1 MSLYKSRHPAAYL
14 IPEPF
19 TWYVRTYTRLKVEGL
34 DTFPKEG
41 PVLIA
46 ANHSSHADTAVIF
59 TSLPKSVRSRFV
71 AAAARDYFFKG
82 DALTTISRVL
92 FNVIPVARE
101 RTRGEDPLRHI
112 SRALREGYVV
122 LFFPEGT
129 RSKDGRM
136 GPFRSGIGRLIAE
149 FPGLP
154 VLPTYISGTTRVMP
168 KGKLIPRPAKVIVRF
183 GVPLFLSA
191 DPKQRRSWQE
201 AADELREHVVALS
214 AGKEESLVVQES
226 EGRSQ
231 ESE

>member
-1 MSLYKSRHPAAYL
+1 MSLYKSKHPAARL

-34 DTFPKEG
+34 ATFPQEG

-59 TSLPKSVRSRFV
+59 TSLPKVVRARFV
-71 AAAARDYFFKG
+71 AAAAQDYFFKG

-92 FNVIPVARE
+92 FNVIPIPRERAARE
-101 RTRGEDPLRHI
+101 EDPLRHI

-183 GVPLFLSA
+183 GTPLFLKA
-191 DPKQRRSWQE
+191 NPKQRRSWKD
-201 AADELREHVVALS
+201 AADEVREHVVTLS
-214 AGKEESLVVQES
+214 AGEEESLVVQES
-226 EGRSQ
+226 GTP
-231 ESE
+231 